1 MPCPW
6 KSPWHPLTPPVRS
19 WTQAVFATGI
29 LSTCPWYLLFVSRLL
44 NQVNKKVLNT
54 DLIFLYLFK
63 WTFDKIHWE
72 YVHGKQKK
80 YPCAFLDCDF
90 LSLDLIVIIN
100 KLFEA
105 RTVYNI
111 PIFLSVQIYF
121 KPILSIRFE
130 SMAPEQMTCTIVT
143 HNRLYREI
151 FRSPLG
157 CQ

>member
-44 NQVNKKVLNT
+44 NQVNKNVLNI
-54 DLIFLYLFK
+54 DLILLYFLNEPLIKYIENMYMENK
-63 WTFDKIHWE
+63 N
-72 YVHGKQKK
+72 

-100 KLFEA
+100 NLFEA
-105 RTVYNI
+105 RSVYNI

-121 KPILSIRFE
+121 KLILLIRFE
-130 SMAPEQMTCTIVT
+130 SIAPEQMTCTIVT
-143 HNRLYREI
+143 HNRLYRKI